1 MSITTLSSVAVGTTG
16 TAALSMGHS
25 SRIIIPKLGMLMN
38 GVQLNGIFG
47 MKAALVKGVV
57 STISW
62 GGGGAAEQ
70 QQQQQQQSK
79 PSALIHGP

>member
-25 SRIIIPKLGMLMN
+25 SRTVITKLRMLMN
-38 GVQLNGIFG
+38 GVQLTGNFG

-62 GGGGAAEQ
+62 GGRRSSNRAAEEQ
-70 QQQQQQQSK
+70 NLNSV
-79 PSALIHGP
+79 SA